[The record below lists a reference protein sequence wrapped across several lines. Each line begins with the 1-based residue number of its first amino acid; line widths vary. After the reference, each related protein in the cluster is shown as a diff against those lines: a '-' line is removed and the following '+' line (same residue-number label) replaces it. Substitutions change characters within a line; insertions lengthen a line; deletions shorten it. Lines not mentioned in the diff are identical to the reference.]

1 VSGVLGET
9 KGGND
14 AGGKVEN
21 RKSKSILLIWAWLQA
36 GLALA
41 VPLQEQADF

>member
-1 VSGVLGET
+1 MQGVKSKIES
-9 KGGND
+9 
-14 AGGKVEN
+14 
-21 RKSKSILLIWAWLQA
+21 RKSKSILLVGVWLVA